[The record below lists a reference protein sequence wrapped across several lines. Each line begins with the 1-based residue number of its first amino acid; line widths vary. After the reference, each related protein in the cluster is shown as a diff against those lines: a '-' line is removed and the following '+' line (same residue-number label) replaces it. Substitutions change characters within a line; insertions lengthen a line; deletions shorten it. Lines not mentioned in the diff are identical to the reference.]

1 MLPVLTWH
9 AAIVG
14 VPDLRNPVDECAAFE
29 LVALRNRVDD
39 RESTQVPREDHRAT
53 RRQRRA
59 DGEPAPHGDAV
70 PFRRPLVGIEL
81 PANHGMDA
89 IAPHEQVG
97 LDTPGGRPCL
107 IDELTPDR
115 ASLLLPE
122 ADEMVVG
129 VDALATEAVEHC
141 PVQDAEELAAVDA
154 QLGPVIAGGKAS
166 RFTPDQLAVL
176 RVVLELRGGETDARE
191 LIEEPDLGQPAPRVG
206 EDIDAAAR
214 LLQDRRGLVAV
225 HVVDAPTEQGRAQ
238 RHPADSSSGDRDPH
252 RLLCSAGPYRASS
265 AAG

>member
-14 VPDLRNPVDECAAFE
+14 VPDLRNPVDECTAFE
-29 LVALRNRVDD
+29 LVALRDGVDHCK
-39 RESTQVPREDHRAT
+39 STQVPRQDHRAT

-59 DGEPAPHGDAV
+59 EGEPAPHGDAV
-70 PFRRPLVGIEL
+70 PLRRPLVGIEL
-81 PANHGMDA
+81 PANHRMDA

-129 VDALATEAVEHC
+129 VNALATEAVEHC

-154 QLGPVIAGGKAS
+154 QLGPVVAGSKAS

-176 RVVLELRGGETDARE
+176 RVVLELSGGEADARE
-191 LIEEPDLGQPAPRVG
+191 LIEESELSQLAHGVG
-206 EDIDAAAR
+206 
-214 LLQDRRGLVAV
+214 
-225 HVVDAPTEQGRAQ
+225 
-238 RHPADSSSGDRDPH
+238 
-252 RLLCSAGPYRASS
+252 
-265 AAG
+265 